1 MTRLMGVT
9 MGFLAFL
16 LVGGSSGVL
25 AWVFY
30 PGARR
35 GKPKAKQFLLAL
47 LIGSIAAAIAS
58 YGGQFAR
65 FFQAGQMLEWCS
77 AIVAA
82 CLAGCFY
89 AAIAK

>member
-1 MTRLMGVT
+1 MTLLMGVT

-16 LVGGSSGVL
+16 LVGGLSGVF

-35 GKPKAKQFLLAL
+35 GKPKVKQFLLAI

-65 FFQAGQMLEWCS
+65 LFQAGQMLEWCS

-89 AAIAK
+89 AAITK